1 MIKQKDA
8 LVEKQRIMYFDV
20 LRIAATLG
28 VILLHISS
36 QNWSKTNV
44 TSFQWQT
51 FNFFDSIVRWT
62 VPIFVMIS
70 GALFLNR
77 DNSVKKIFKNNIL
90 RIITAFIFWSVLY
103 AGVSFAQGTSIK
115 KACLEVVQ
123 GHYHMWFLFMIVGL
137 YLIVPF
143 IKKIIESEALLK
155 YFFALGLIF
164 TFIIPQG
171 IAILN
176 LLNGTLGKAANSIVE
191 NINFHFTLGYIFYFI
206 LGYYLN
212 KVDISKKMRMII
224 YSFSAVGFACTILG
238 TSFVS
243 IYNNAPEQ
251 TFYDYLT
258 LNVLWESLGVFVFFK
273 YNLNSIN
280 ISEKMQNIVAK
291 LSKYSF
297 GAYLV
302 HVMIIE
308 QLKKLFGL
316 NTLSFNP
323 ILSIVVI
330 LLIVSVISFA
340 ISWICN
346 HIPFLN
352 KYIV

>member
-1 MIKQKDA
+1 MIEQKNA
-8 LVEKQRIMYFDV
+8 LEKKQRIIYFDV

-28 VILLHISS
+28 VMLLHISS
-36 QNWSKTNV
+36 QNWSVTNV

-70 GALFLNR
+70 GALFLDR
-77 DNSVKKIFKNNIL
+77 DISIGKIFKNNIF
-90 RIITAFIFWSVLY
+90 RIITAFLFWSVLY
-103 AGVSFAQGTSIK
+103 AGVSFAQGTSFK
-115 KACLEVVQ
+115 KACLQVVQ
-123 GHYHMWFLFMIVGL
+123 GHFHMWFLFMIVGL

-143 IKKIIESEALLK
+143 VKKIIESEALVK

-176 LLNGTLGKAANSIVE
+176 LVNGTLGKTANSIVG

-206 LGYYLN
+206 LGYYLS
-212 KVDISKKMRMII
+212 KIDLSKKMRVII
-224 YSFSAVGFACTILG
+224 YCLSAIGFVCTILG
-238 TSFVS
+238 TLFVS
-243 IYNNAPEQ
+243 IYSNGPKQ
-251 TFYDYLT
+251 TFYGYLT
-258 LNVLWESLGVFVFFK
+258 LNVLLESLGVFVFFK
-273 YNLNSIN
+273 YNLNLIHM
-280 ISEKMQNIVAK
+280 SEKLQNIVAK

-297 GAYLV
+297 GAYLAHLMV
-302 HVMIIE
+302 IE
-308 QLKKLFGL
+308 QLKKLAGL
-316 NTLSFNP
+316 TTLSFNP
-323 ILSIVVI
+323 ILSIAVI
-330 LLIVSVISFA
+330 LVIVSVVSFA
-340 ISWICN
+340 VSWICN